1 MLNTSHTQHPGSILF
16 SETNL
21 KLGYLTYF
29 HKAVTSKPFLFDAT
43 EVPLFAMLLFGGPV
57 TVDHFAGGLTVGKA
71 GGGEGSV
78 IRMRAWSRVG
88 ILVNQIRRLLDASLE
103 EAIENAQT
111 GGGLLGEKSEVV
123 KAILALLG

>member
-1 MLNTSHTQHPGSILF
+1 
-16 SETNL
+16 
-21 KLGYLTYF
+21 
-29 HKAVTSKPFLFDAT
+29 
-43 EVPLFAMLLFGGPV
+43 MLLFGGPV

-71 GGGEGSV
+71 AGGEGSV

-103 EAIENAQT
+103 EAIENAQ